1 MKTYNLSL
9 KIYYHVIKNTSA
21 YYRALGQVVKK
32 KKFEKFK
39 KINLHPHETLRDNL
53 KRASIFLF
61 CRANPN
67 FSTKEI
73 RDRWKRVIDASCR
86 RCVDQKT

>member
-1 MKTYNLSL
+1 M
-9 KIYYHVIKNTSA
+9 IKNTSA

-39 KINLHPHETLRDNL
+39 KINLHPHETIRDNL

-73 RDRWKRVIDASCR
+73 IEIDGNARSMQ